1 MRWSLCSLTSLL
13 SDNNWP
19 RVHLTDVMTFSYQ
32 FYLMTDWRKILSIK
46 FKCENWVHI
55 NIQIFYLWA
64 LIRFVWYQF
73 PLEYHFFSPL
83 HFQPLW
89 HSYYPHSTSLY
100 TRDYNLLNHKNCCCL
115 NKFMSVVDI
124 FDFVVFKF
132 YHIAV
137 KNVAEFNEL
146 RVG

>member
-1 MRWSLCSLTSLL
+1 M
-13 SDNNWP
+13 
-19 RVHLTDVMTFSYQ
+19 
-32 FYLMTDWRKILSIK
+32 KIECILIYK
-46 FKCENWVHI
+46 
-55 NIQIFYLWA
+55 FYLWA
-64 LIRFVWYQF
+64 LKRFVWYQF

-132 YHIAV
+132 YHIAMQL
-137 KNVAEFNEL
+137 KMLPSLMNCGSGKFEAGKKLQYNQMWHMCQIKRDSSLCLINYFCI
-146 RVG
+146 